1 MGRPL
6 GDPDSTS
13 IQPEGLATSD
23 IREPLRPLRVLV
35 TAAGSPGGGRLVKSL
50 QQNGERELA
59 VVGTDMSAR
68 RGGRAICD
76 SFHVVPPGS
85 SDEFPGHLA
94 ELARRE
100 GVDVVF
106 PLSSFEVAAVSK
118 TVADFDVPVLVASPE
133 AIAACNDK
141 ARTMELCARLGVP
154 IPHSIT
160 ATSPEE
166 FRAAAHELGYPDVD
180 VCTKPTALK
189 GSRGFLVISANP
201 NRRWHLLEAR
211 PGPIPLT
218 LDEALEAIGEADFPT
233 LLVMDYLKGNEH
245 TVDAICRGGHFLVG
259 HAKTREAVRAG
270 LAMYFETADEPDLV
284 EHSRALCAELD
295 VDWFV
300 NVQFLAGRLLE
311 INPRIST
318 IVYQEDLNMPYLAV
332 KHALGELSED
342 ELRAFQP
349 RVRMTRRAIRY
360 YDQVEYDER
369 AS

>member
-1 MGRPL
+1 
-6 GDPDSTS
+6 
-13 IQPEGLATSD
+13 
-23 IREPLRPLRVLV
+23 V
-35 TAAGSPGGGRLVKSL
+35 TAAGSPGGGRLVQSL

-76 SFHVVPPGS
+76 AFHVVPPGS

-94 ELARRE
+94 DLARRE

-118 TVADFDVPVLVASPE
+118 AVDQFDVPVLVASPE

-141 ARTMELCARLGVP
+141 GRTMELCERLGIP
-154 IPHSIT
+154 IPRSIL
-160 ATSPEE
+160 ATTPDDV
-166 FRAAAHELGYPDVD
+166 RAAAQELGYPDVD

-189 GSRGFLVISANP
+189 GSRGFLVLSANP

-211 PGPIPLT
+211 PGPMPLT
-218 LDEALEAIGEADFPT
+218 LDEALEAIGERDFPA
-233 LLVMDYLKGNEH
+233 LLVMDYLKGKEH
-245 TVDAICRGGHFLVG
+245 TVDAICRGGRFLVG

-270 LAMYFETADEPDLV
+270 LAMYFETADEPALV
-284 EHSRALCAELD
+284 DASRALVAELG

-300 NVQFLAGRLLE
+300 NVQFIDGRLLE

-318 IVYQEDLNMPYLAV
+318 IVYQEDFNMPYLAV
-332 KHALGELSED
+332 RHALGEID
-342 ELRAFQP
+342 EEALAAQQP

-360 YDQVEYDER
+360 YDQVEYDDDP
-369 AS
+369 

>member
-1 MGRPL
+1 M
-6 GDPDSTS
+6 
-13 IQPEGLATSD
+13 
-23 IREPLRPLRVLV
+23 
-35 TAAGSPGGGRLVKSL
+35 KSL

-68 RGGRAICD
+68 RGGRSICD
-76 SFHVVPPGS
+76 AFHVVPPGS

-100 GVDVVF
+100 GVDAVF
-106 PLSSFEVAAVSK
+106 PLSSFEVAAVSRSL
-118 TVADFDVPVLVASPE
+118 DQFDVPVLVASPE

-154 IPHSIT
+154 IPRSIA

-166 FRAAAHELGYPDVD
+166 FRAAAHELGYPAVD

-189 GSRGFLVISANP
+189 GSRGFLVISARP
-201 NRRWHLLEAR
+201 NRRWHILEAR

-218 LDEALEAIGEADFPT
+218 LDEALEAMGEDDFPT
-233 LLVMDYLKGNEH
+233 LLVMDYLTGKEH
-245 TVDAICRGGHFLVG
+245 TVDAICRNGRFLVG

-270 LAMYFETADEPDLV
+270 LAMYFETADEPGLV
-284 EHSRALCAELD
+284 ESSRALCAELG

-300 NVQFLAGRLLE
+300 NVQFIDGRLLE

-318 IVYQEDLNMPYLAV
+318 IVYQEDFNMPYLAV
-332 KHALGELSED
+332 RLAVGEIDED
-342 ELRAFQP
+342 ELAAQQS

-360 YDQVEYDER
+360 YDQVEYDDEP
-369 AS
+369 

>member
-1 MGRPL
+1 M
-6 GDPDSTS
+6 
-13 IQPEGLATSD
+13 
-23 IREPLRPLRVLV
+23 
-35 TAAGSPGGGRLVKSL
+35 KSL

-68 RGGRAICD
+68 RGGRSICD
-76 SFHVVPPGS
+76 AFHVVPPGS

-100 GVDVVF
+100 GVDAVF
-106 PLSSFEVAAVSK
+106 PLSSFEVAAVSRSL
-118 TVADFDVPVLVASPE
+118 DQFDVPVLVASPE

-154 IPHSIT
+154 IPRSIA

-166 FRAAAHELGYPDVD
+166 FRAAAHELGYPAVD

-189 GSRGFLVISANP
+189 GSRGFLVISARP
-201 NRRWHLLEAR
+201 NRRWHILEAR

-218 LDEALEAIGEADFPT
+218 LDEALEAMGEDDFPT
-233 LLVMDYLKGNEH
+233 LLVMDYLTGKEH
-245 TVDAICRGGHFLVG
+245 TVDAICRNGRLLVG

-270 LAMYFETADEPDLV
+270 LAMYFETADEPGLV
-284 EHSRALCAELD
+284 ESSRALCAELG

-300 NVQFLAGRLLE
+300 NVQFIDGRLLE

-318 IVYQEDLNMPYLAV
+318 IVYQEDFNMPYLAV
-332 KHALGELSED
+332 RLAVGEIDVD
-342 ELRAFQP
+342 ELAAQQS

-360 YDQVEYDER
+360 YDQVEYDDEP
-369 AS
+369 